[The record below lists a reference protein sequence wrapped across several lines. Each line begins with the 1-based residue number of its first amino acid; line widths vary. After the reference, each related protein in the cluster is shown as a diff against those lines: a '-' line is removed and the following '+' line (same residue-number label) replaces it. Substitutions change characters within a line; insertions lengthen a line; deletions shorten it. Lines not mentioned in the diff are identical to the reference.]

1 MGMNQTVY
9 DHIRYNNIKSF
20 LLVLLFPIS
29 LCLIFFALIY
39 LVYGKDPETL
49 AYGIAFFKSWA
60 PIVLGLSVIW
70 MLISYFF
77 GDDMMLG
84 FAHAQPLSD
93 KNQGYKR
100 VFKSVENVALAAGL
114 PTPKVYVIQDES
126 LNAFAT
132 GRNPQNAA
140 VALTSGIIKA
150 LEPLE
155 LEAVIAHE
163 MAHIGN
169 RDVRMNMLIISGIGI
184 LGFLGNILVRV
195 RSSGN
200 NRNNNGG
207 LIILLGFAL
216 LIFNWIVAPLIRLAI
231 SRTNEYNADAT
242 AAFITRNPMALASAL
257 KKISVD
263 ARVEVLDGT
272 QMALACIYDPG
283 EKAMALDGLTST
295 HPSIE
300 NRIKRLEKMAGQM

>member
-1 MGMNQTVY
+1 MGQTVY
-9 DHIRYNNIKSF
+9 DHIQRNNIKSF
-20 LLVLLFPIS
+20 LLVLLFPVT
-29 LCLIFFALIY
+29 LCLVFLGLIFLF
-39 LVYGKDPETL
+39 YGDNPESL
-49 AYGIAFFKSWA
+49 AYGLAFFKMWMPMVIGA
-60 PIVLGLSVIW
+60 SVIW
-70 MLISYFF
+70 MMISYFF

-84 FAHAQPLSD
+84 FAHAKPLSD
-93 KNQGYKR
+93 KDKAYKR
-100 VFKSVENVALAAGL
+100 VFQSVENVALAAGL
-114 PTPKVYVIQDES
+114 PTPQVFVVQDKS

-132 GRNPQNAA
+132 GRDPQHAA
-140 VALTSGIIKA
+140 VALTTGIIDV

-184 LGFLGNILVRV
+184 LGFIGNVLIRMNTG
-195 RSSGN
+195 RSN
-200 NRNNNGG
+200 KNNNGG
-207 LIILLGFAL
+207 LILILGFAL
-216 LIFNWIVAPLIRLAI
+216 LIFNFILAPLIRLAI

-242 AAFITRNPMALASAL
+242 AAMITRNPMALARAL

-272 QMALACIYDPG
+272 QMALACIYDPA
-283 EKAMALDGLTST
+283 EKAVALDGLTST

-300 NRIKRLEKMAGQM
+300 NRIKRLEEMAGRMG